1 MPGSS
6 LWLLPPA
13 DHPLNEVLPRLIDK
27 TSKQFNSPHRF
38 LPHVTLTSEISP
50 SKYGSDPQAWLESL
64 DLPSGQSIQ
73 IKFERLG
80 SEDVFFR
87 KLYIKC
93 AKAAGIK
100 QLAQQCRSHVN
111 GFEDETNSKTWA
123 EEQYMPHLSLMYH
136 DCNQVDET
144 GLASVDTLE
153 VNFEERGELG
163 GWSGG
168 RVVLVPTDKPILQ
181 WQPIGERT
189 L

>member
-6 LWLLPPA
+6 LWLVPPA
-13 DHPLNEVLPRLIDK
+13 DHPLNEVIPRLIDR

-50 SKYGSDPQAWLESL
+50 SKYGADPQAWLESL
-64 DLPSGQSIQ
+64 DLPSRQDVH

-93 AKAAGIK
+93 EKGVGIK
-100 QLAQQCRSHVN
+100 KLAQQCRKHVD
-111 GFEDETNSKTWA
+111 GFEDETNTMAWA

-136 DCNQVDET
+136 DCGQVDEA
-144 GLASVDTLE
+144 GLASVDTLDI
-153 VNFEERGELG
+153 NFEGKKELG
-163 GWSGG
+163 GWAGG
-168 RVVLVPTDKPILQ
+168 RVVLVPTDKPISQ
-181 WQPIGERT
+181 WQPIAERAI
-189 L
+189 